1 MNLEEMTKEELVQY
15 IEELS
20 EEKNGKYGL
29 VWDKEKEPEKIVEE
43 CDKYIPVLKEIRD
56 KDINDGGESNI
67 IIEGDN
73 FHSLSVLNYT
83 HKEAID
89 VIYIDPPYNTG
100 NNDFVYNDKFI
111 DLEDGYRHSKWLNFM
126 YKRLKLAK
134 NLMSENGVMFISI
147 DDNEAIQLKMLCNK
161 IFGENNTDIMIWRKS
176 GVGRD
181 GKMKNTTTFRKDH
194 EYIVVCYKGEK
205 VLNKI
210 IETPNFVNT
219 YPNPDK
225 DPRGPY
231 KAGSISRTEEASNP
245 NHKNYYTVTTPSG
258 KKITRQFDISKEEFE
273 QLNSDVIMNE
283 DGKMVSRIY
292 WGKNDDAVPSIKTF
306 INELRS
312 ITPYSILL
320 SKGTT
325 TDGTKELNNILN
337 GDYTAMRPKP
347 SLLIKTLVQLAS
359 NKDSIVL
366 DFFAGSGTT
375 GQAVMELNKE
385 DDGHRKFIL
394 CTNNEVSEKIQKEFK
409 KNNNLTDSEFIEI
422 KKSDN
427 KEWKKCVEENGICSS
442 ITYPR
447 IEKIIHGYDYND
459 KATTVLMNKP
469 LSFSDFTNNNEVLQ
483 KEIQKILDDNKEK
496 YDSIEKKINDNSLII
511 SGVNKKGSHY
521 DGLHGTLKY
530 FETEFVDY
538 AGTKDQLYYDLTE
551 KCIPMLCVKGSTF
564 NKIKSNKEFAIYS
577 DAKKT
582 RYTCVYFDIFGS
594 KYDEFISEIK
604 EIEAEKNIYIFT
616 LGDYIDINTLKEI
629 KNYNVEPIPYK
640 IVELFKKI
648 VKISKED

>member
-1 MNLEEMTKEELVQY
+1 MDFYKMTKEELIEY
-15 IEELS
+15 IKNLS
-20 EEKNGKYGL
+20 ENENGKYGL
-29 VWDKEKEPEKIVEE
+29 VWDKEKEPEQIVVE
-43 CDKYIPVLKEIRD
+43 CDKYIPVLKEYKQKNID
-56 KDINDGGESNI
+56 NGGTENI
-67 IIEGDN
+67 LIEGDN

-83 HKEAID
+83 HKESID
-89 VIYIDPPYNTG
+89 VIYIDPPYNTE
-100 NNDFVYNDKFI
+100 NKDFVYNDKFI

-126 YKRLKLAK
+126 EKRLKLAK
-134 NLMSENGVMFISI
+134 NLLSENGVMFISI
-147 DDNEAIQLKMLCNK
+147 DDHEVTQLKMLCNK
-161 IFGENNTDIMIWRKS
+161 LFGENNTDIMIWRKS

-205 VLNKI
+205 KLNKI

-258 KKITRQFDISKEEFE
+258 RKITRQFDISKEEFE
-273 QLNSDVIMNE
+273 KLNADVVMNA

-292 WGKNDDAVPSIKTF
+292 WGKNDDAIPSVKTF

-320 SKGTT
+320 NKGTT

-347 SLLIKTLVQLAS
+347 TMLIKTLIQLAS
-359 NKDSIVL
+359 NENSIVL

-375 GQAVMELNKE
+375 GQAVMELNN
-385 DDGHRKFIL
+385 DDGGHRKFIL

-409 KNNNLTDSEFIEI
+409 KNNSLNDTQFIEA
-422 KKSDN
+422 KKSCN
-427 KEWKKCVEENGICSS
+427 EEWKKCIEENGICSS

-447 IEKIIHGYDYND
+447 LKKIIYGYDYND
-459 KATTVLMNKP
+459 KSTTVLMSKP
-469 LSFSDFTNNNEVLQ
+469 LVFSDFLNNSEILKNEIIKV
-483 KEIQKILDDNKEK
+483 IDDNKNK
-496 YDSIEKKINDNSLII
+496 YDYIEKKINDNSLII
-511 SGVNKKGSHY
+511 TGVNKKSSHHN
-521 DGLHGTLKY
+521 GLHNTLKY
-530 FETEFVDY
+530 FKTDFVDY

-551 KCIPMLCVKGSTF
+551 KCIPMLCVKGNTF
-564 NKIKSNKEFAIYS
+564 NKVESNNEYAIYTNN
-577 DAKKT
+577 DKT
-582 RYTCVYFDIFGS
+582 KFSCVYFDIFGL
-594 KYDEFISEIK
+594 KYDEFINKIKNIK
-604 EIEAEKNIYIFT
+604 ENKLLYMFT
-616 LGDYIDINTLKEI
+616 LGDYINMDNF
-629 KNYNVEPIPYK
+629 KNIDNYTMEAIPYK
-640 IVELFKKI
+640 IVELYKKI
-648 VKISKED
+648 VKMSKED